1 MNSSRVK
8 ALVLFLMVGALAF
21 RADAAPEGMMTLG
34 FHVTLAPRWFDPGD
48 AEPAISPFMVLYA
61 LHDALVKP
69 TPAGVNTPS
78 LAESWTTSPD
88 GLTYEFVLRMGARF
102 HNG

>member
-21 RADAAPEGMMTLG
+21 RADAAPEGTITLG

-48 AEPAISPFMVLYA
+48 AGPAITPFMVLYA

-69 TPAGVNTPS
+69 MPPGVSTAG
-78 LAESWTTSPD
+78 LAESWTMSHD
-88 GLTYEFVLRMGARF
+88 GLTYEFVLRKGTKF
-102 HNG
+102 HN

>member
-1 MNSSRVK
+1 MTTRL
-8 ALVLFLMVGALAF
+8 ALVVLLAI
-21 RADAAPEGMMTLG
+21 AIGPMAAHAAPEGTMTLG

-69 TPAGVNTPS
+69 MLGGVNTPS
-78 LAESWTTSPD
+78 LRRPTT
-88 GLTYEFVLRMGARF
+88 
-102 HNG
+102 